1 MTSQMTKDFSLKSK
15 LRKFADGGG
24 LQRRPFEPVVGTN
37 SPLPGGGGGGLS
49 REAVAAAQPRPQP
62 QAQPAAQP
70 KSGVGALPADYLRK
84 PASALRARE
93 QTAGLA
99 DGGSKSPSFLDRAR
113 QALGGRSRQIEG
125 AVDAASGAPA
135 PRPVQAPAPQPAP
148 RPVNPDAT
156 PENPAGIKFAD
167 GGDMDEAAMLALA
180 NGGKVKGKGGPT
192 DDEVGPVML
201 SDEEYVIPAD
211 TADAIGRDKLDALRL
226 ATHDFKDPKKES
238 ALRKDAVGLRDG
250 GSTFYTDGRGTTTT
264 PAGASSAARLP
275 PPQAPMPSGPSIN
288 VGADGT
294 ARMAPPPG
302 ANVPAVQQPPMR
314 QGPPID
320 VTPKTTPMAE
330 RVVPGANAAAANGVT
345 DVAAKVAKSPL
356 AKAGGFAKG
365 LIKGGA
371 PIGMALGAYDAAKDA
386 SNGYRDNFQA
396 QMGVETPLG
405 SAGADLLRTG
415 AGMADSALMGLP
427 GRIGRGIAE
436 VVGSGEDVFAAG
448 GVGGA
453 LSAMGRNAGRFATG
467 VMSDSDRDTFLA
479 NKQGGDLAALQAKNA
494 PSAAPGA
501 ASALR
506 SDQGPALPV
515 AANSYQS
522 RRLSEMGVPADVQN
536 STPVIDSTNTSTRD
550 FLKSGGTGEFQNLGS
565 YGGNGNVY
573 GKADDPSKPG
583 RINSFAGVGA
593 GASKENEAN
602 GSGWTGGTSASTH
615 ASNSYGSDGNL
626 AMSPLR
632 AAPPRSNAAEI
643 NKNYDAMLRGGNG
656 KTVNGLSWA
665 QRHGA
670 SIERDRQSALREDA
684 QNQTSLRGQDIAAD
698 TSRANNAAMNE
709 TSRINAQGTRDA
721 ARLSA
726 QSAAADRALTRQAA
740 AETRA
745 DAREDKGYG
754 QFKDAITAQ
763 FTGPEGVDTAG
774 ASAFTNFVGSG
785 EAKTEDGRP
794 FLSLG
799 AQERMALMPKFIE
812 DFKLNQKFNETAKRG
827 SIFSDGT
834 GGTSNSPG
842 SVEVR
847 GSEIGDIWSHNLP
860 ATDWLKTKFGD
871 GRVGINS
878 NGQAARYKDLVPEN
892 DVERKRA
899 ILRNAANGK

>member
-37 SPLPGGGGGGLS
+37 SPLPSGGGGGLS
-49 REAVAAAQPRPQP
+49 REAVAAAQPRLQP
-62 QAQPAAQP
+62 QAQPAIQP

-99 DGGSKSPSFLDRAR
+99 DGGSKTPSFLERAR

-135 PRPVQAPAPQPAP
+135 PRPAPAPAPQPAP

-192 DDEVGPVML
+192 DDEVGPVLL

-226 ATHDFKDPKKES
+226 ATHDFKDPEKES
-238 ALRKDAVGLRDG
+238 ALRKSAVGLRDG
-250 GSTFYTDGRGTTTT
+250 GSTFYTDARGTTTT
-264 PAGASSAARLP
+264 PAGVSNAARLP

-302 ANVPAVQQPPMR
+302 ANVPAVQQAPMR

-345 DVAAKVAKSPL
+345 DVTAKVAKSPL
-356 AKAGGFAKG
+356 AKVGGLAKG
-365 LIKGGA
+365 FFKGGL
-371 PIGMALGAYDAAKDA
+371 PIGQVIGAYGAAKDA
-386 SNGYRDNFQA
+386 GNGYRDNFQA
-396 QMGVETPLG
+396 QMGVEGPWE

-415 AGMADSALMGLP
+415 AAMADGALMGIP

-436 VVGSGEDVFAAG
+436 VVGSGEDAFAAG

-467 VMSDSDRDTFLA
+467 VMSDSDRDTFLE
-479 NKQGGDLAALQAKNA
+479 NKNVEDVKALQAKTLGASTGAPAAA
-494 PSAAPGA
+494 PSPKEAAEAKALAYQRGQLNKLGVYDGVQDSDPAATRAQMPKYMETGGA
-501 ASALR
+501 KE
-506 SDQGPALPV
+506 
-515 AANSYQS
+515 Y
-522 RRLSEMGVPADVQN
+522 
-536 STPVIDSTNTSTRD
+536 
-550 FLKSGGTGEFQNLGS
+550 QNLGDF
-565 YGGNGNVY
+565 GGNANIY
-573 GKADDPSKPG
+573 GKASDPSRPG
-583 RINSFAGVGA
+583 RINDFVGVGK
-593 GASKENEAN
+593 GASKENEHN
-602 GSGWTGGTSASTH
+602 GAGWVGGTSASTH
-615 ASNSYGSDGNL
+615 ASNNYGSDGNL

-643 NKNYDAMLRGGNG
+643 NKNYDAMLRGGSG

-670 SIERDRQSALREDA
+670 GIERDRQSALREDA
-684 QNQTSLRGQDIAAD
+684 QNQTSLRGQDITAD

-726 QSAAADRALTRQAA
+726 QSAAADRALTRQTA

-763 FTGPEGVDTAG
+763 FTGPDGVDAVG
-774 ASAFTNFVGSG
+774 ANEFTNFVGSG
-785 EAKTEDGRP
+785 EAKTDDGRP

-847 GSEIGDIWSHNLP
+847 DSEIGDIWSHNLP